1 MLQKNSIEGD
11 IKLDKETVK
20 NNVRNTKNRRAPDL
34 WNKDVAIAYG
44 KLLAA
49 IDPLT
54 SRIYRIP
61 GMVGGR
67 RKTKR
72 RKTRRRKTRRRKT
85 RKRKTRK
92 RHKKKKRRRKK
103 TKRRR
108 KKGGNI
114 CNKYNEEECKK
125 QQKSGC
131 KWASKPVGRFTV
143 RSCEQITL
151 GKKIVNST
159 KKITKKLPDY
169 KDFY

>member
-1 MLQKNSIEGD
+1 MLEKKKAD
-11 IKLDKETVK
+11 IWT
-20 NNVRNTKNRRAPDL
+20 
-34 WNKDVAIAYG
+34 KDVAVAYG
-44 KLLAA
+44 KLLTA
-49 IDPLT
+49 IDPMT
-54 SRIYRIP
+54 SRNYRIP
-61 GMVGGR
+61 GMGGR
-67 RKTKR
+67 RKTK
-72 RKTRRRKTRRRKT
+72 RRKTRRRKT

-125 QQKSGC
+125 QQQRGC
-131 KWASKPVGRFTV
+131 KWTSKPVGRFTV
-143 RSCEQITL
+143 RSCDQITL

-169 KDFY
+169 KDFIKGTAPAAPAFAKGKLSDLPSAQWKKNIGN